1 MTGLDSI
8 ALEHTKNNIAS
19 YGRFLFGRI
28 QTSKD
33 GDQPYS
39 DTSLY
44 DKRSMFEP
52 SWVKNIKRCKNKI
65 ISHLI
70 KLKNFKTSNN

>member
-1 MTGLDSI
+1 MVVRARDHITVGGRITEQIVSIMTGLDSI

-52 SWVKNIKRCKNKI
+52 S
-65 ISHLI
+65 
-70 KLKNFKTSNN
+70 

>member
-1 MTGLDSI
+1 MVVRARDHVTVGGRITEQLVSIMTGLDSI

-52 SWVKNIKRCKNKI
+52 S
-65 ISHLI
+65 
-70 KLKNFKTSNN
+70 

>member
-1 MTGLDSI
+1 MVVRARDHITVGGRITEQLVSIMTGLDSI

-52 SWVKNIKRCKNKI
+52 S
-65 ISHLI
+65 
-70 KLKNFKTSNN
+70 